1 MYINNVALPL
11 RKFQA
16 FREDDVY
23 WLDLTLANHAFAI
36 DVESGI
42 FNNDSITDD
51 NNNTTCISR
60 EKHANYIQ
68 SFTNQEFIQLIPLA
82 KQLNYSIN
90 IIDDDLYL
98 SKNAEQRIDEDAA
111 AYYRYDKD
119 SITR

>member
-60 EKHANYIQ
+60 ENM
-68 SFTNQEFIQLIPLA
+68 LITFNLL
-82 KQLNYSIN
+82 QI
-90 IIDDDLYL
+90 
-98 SKNAEQRIDEDAA
+98 KNLFN
-111 AYYRYDKD
+111 
-119 SITR
+119 